1 MCWLF
6 VLFALFQFS
15 VLSMSELCLV
25 MLFLLFTIFFVIL
38 YSFITFDHVVV
49 PSEFILYTNKFFVDT
64 HLNTEYIVTGF
75 EVLLVEYVHG
85 GRVVHV
91 TKYILG

>member
-1 MCWLF
+1 VFGHVIFTFYNL
-6 VLFALFQFS
+6 VL
-15 VLSMSELCLV
+15 
-25 MLFLLFTIFFVIL
+25 IL
-38 YSFITFDHVVV
+38 YSFITFDHMVV

-75 EVLLVEYVHG
+75 EVLLVEYLHG
-85 GRVVHV
+85 GRVLHV